1 MHFLVFFET
10 PSSTH
15 LSPLLLCCLLPYSQ
29 GLSPHSITIVLINS
43 SPSLA
48 AIDSTHQHHLPCS
61 LFDHHLLFIPPCRA
75 SSSICPCCFPFLLA
89 AAVAV
94 LHHHHQHLHVLFL
107 LMLTYCYSFSLQS
120 VMVAA
125 PLFCSTRCCCCCVN
139 LSREDCCTMFPLLC
153 FGHRCAAS
161 FFILVDRNHSNTTIC
176 SVSAHPCCCSCLSSP
191 LLRPVVVA
199 ATFKLP
205 LPLLSPSPSSSY
217 INSSL
222 YLVVPMELRLL
233 LLRLSLLQLSFLC

>member
-29 GLSPHSITIVLINS
+29 GFSPHSITIVLINS
-43 SPSLA
+43 PPSLA

-89 AAVAV
+89 AAVVV

-125 PLFCSTRCCCCCVN
+125 PLFCSTRCCCYCVN
-139 LSREDCCTMFPLLC
+139 LLARTAAPCFLYSVSVIAVQPRSSSWSTETTATPPSVLFLLTLAAAPASLLYC
-153 FGHRCAAS
+153 FG
-161 FFILVDRNHSNTTIC
+161 L
-176 SVSAHPCCCSCLSSP
+176 
-191 LLRPVVVA
+191 
-199 ATFKLP
+199 
-205 LPLLSPSPSSSY
+205 
-217 INSSL
+217 
-222 YLVVPMELRLL
+222 
-233 LLRLSLLQLSFLC
+233 

>member
-1 MHFLVFFET
+1 MHFLVFFFET

-29 GLSPHSITIVLINS
+29 GFSPHSITIVLINS
-43 SPSLA
+43 PPSLA
-48 AIDSTHQHHLPCS
+48 AIDSTHQHYLPCS
-61 LFDHHLLFIPPCRA
+61 LFDHHLLFIPPCWA

-125 PLFCSTRCCCCCVN
+125 PLFCSTRCCCYCVN
-139 LSREDCCTMFPLLC
+139 LSREDCCTMFPLLY
-153 FGHRCAAS
+153 FGHRCVAS
-161 FFILVDRNHSNTTIC
+161 FFIFSDYFFYVIVTL
-176 SVSAHPCCCSCLSSP
+176 LSWWCQ
-191 LLRPVVVA
+191 
-199 ATFKLP
+199 
-205 LPLLSPSPSSSY
+205 LLSPSLLPRPEPGVAALPYAAPSSSPWA
-217 INSSL
+217 S
-222 YLVVPMELRLL
+222 PFR
-233 LLRLSLLQLSFLC
+233 